1 MSSVL
6 SSFSGPK
13 DIGRSCSS
21 VMTVDLPSLSYMRI
35 GMLSCLLLVPEHIN
49 ENHRCEAC
57 GKGAYFAELP
67 DELPTH
73 ATRARGRTD
82 VRGDG

>member
-1 MSSVL
+1 
-6 SSFSGPK
+6 
-13 DIGRSCSS
+13 
-21 VMTVDLPSLSYMRI
+21 
-35 GMLSCLLLVPEHIN
+35 MLSCLLLVPEHIN